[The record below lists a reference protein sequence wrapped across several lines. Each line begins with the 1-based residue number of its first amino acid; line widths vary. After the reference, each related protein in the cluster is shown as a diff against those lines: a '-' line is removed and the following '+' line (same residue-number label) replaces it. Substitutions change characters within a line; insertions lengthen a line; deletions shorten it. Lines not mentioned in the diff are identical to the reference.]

1 MEQLKIILFL
11 LVWPE
16 GQPQNDP
23 LWTTEPFLTIV
34 ECETR
39 SAEMV
44 ATAKSKYGAET
55 RTQSQCFSIDNRM
68 KE

>member
-39 SAEMV
+39 ALELI
-44 ATAKSKYGAET
+44 AAAKTKYGTGA